1 VYQTSSSNH
10 DASPPGES
18 ISSAGVRADEDT
30 HVLPPD
36 LLARANAY
44 AVLGALLVKPPIN
57 ALLDTVLPTVDQLG
71 KASGDLAEGWRLLAQ
86 SRYHTSEADAVDES
100 SLSDAAQVT
109 RTDAELDD
117 EYHALFIGIVR
128 GEVMPY
134 GSWYMSGFLMD
145 KPLAALRQDLRALGF
160 ERAKGVAEPEDHVG
174 ALCETMAM
182 IIQAEDVSAR
192 AERTFFDR
200 HLRPWASLFFKDLS
214 NAESAAFYREV
225 AEFGQRFMAFEKAYY
240 EIGS

>member
-1 VYQTSSSNH
+1 MYVYQTSSSNH
-10 DASPPGES
+10 DAAPPDGPV
-18 ISSAGVRADEDT
+18 SSKNGASVEDSARQ
-30 HVLPPD
+30 LPPD
-36 LLARANAY
+36 LLARANGY
-44 AVLGALLVKPPIN
+44 AVLGALLVKPPTN
-57 ALLDTVLPTVDQLG
+57 ALLDAVLPSVEQLEMS
-71 KASGDLAEGWRLLAQ
+71 SGDLAEGWRLLSQ
-86 SRYHTSEADAVDES
+86 SRYHSAGTANQPQA
-100 SLSDAAQVT
+100 L
-109 RTDAELDD
+109 RTDNELDD
-117 EYHALFIGIVR
+117 EYHELFIGIVR

-160 ERAKGVAEPEDHVG
+160 ERAKGIAEPEDHAG

-182 IIQAEDVSAR
+182 IIQADDVTAR

-200 HLRPWASLFFKDLS
+200 HLRPWASLFFKDLANS
-214 NAESAAFYREV
+214 KSAEFYVDV